1 MGGRKVIESAESAV
15 RLCRLHLQQLGR
27 KSAVKWSTPLATAEP
42 LGVSRFLF
50 SCTTSE
56 TSWSRS
62 GTKQVSVNIENK
74 LNRNSCDKYAKKTKK
89 CTQPNMRAGMKR
101 AIDFCTREPREE
113 PFSSCQKFY
122 SILNFFNFESRP
134 HASNTRLQTTTVT
147 RLSLP
152 TVQNQFSCTWSK
164 PKSCLAHF

>member
-1 MGGRKVIESAESAV
+1 MPVQASETDGWVDVKWSN
-15 RLCRLHLQQLGR
+15 RLNQLSDCAAYICNNLRR

-89 CTQPNMRAGMKR
+89 RTQPNTRAGMKR

-113 PFSSCQKFY
+113 PFPSCQKFY

-134 HASNTRLQTTTVT
+134 HASNT
-147 RLSLP
+147 SL
-152 TVQNQFSCTWSK
+152 
-164 PKSCLAHF
+164 